1 MKITK
6 EEVEYIANLARLKV
20 DDSLVEKYA
29 SQISEVLGYID
40 KLKKV
45 DVSGVDTVAGAA
57 SGTNVMRPDEP
68 VPSPGPDVTLANAS
82 FRDEDF
88 YQVPR
93 IVK

>member
-6 EEVEYIANLARLKV
+6 EKVEYIAHLARLRV

-29 SQISEVLGYID
+29 AQLSEILGYID
-40 KLKKV
+40 KLGEI
-45 DVSGVDTVAGAA
+45 DLTGVDTVAGA
-57 SGTNVMRPDEP
+57 SFDTNVMRPDEP
-68 VPSPGPDVTLANAS
+68 VRSPGPDLTLANAPE
-82 FRDEDF
+82 RDDDF

>member
-6 EEVEYIANLARLKV
+6 EEVEYIAHLARLKV

-29 SQISEVLGYID
+29 DQLSEILGYID
-40 KLKKV
+40 KLKEV

-68 VPSPGPDVTLANAS
+68 VPPPGPDMTLSNAPC
-82 FRDEDF
+82 RDDDF